1 MADRDSASPGT
12 KTRGYNNESR
22 KQKSEASRQ
31 TIIET
36 LVKLLVE
43 RKGGTVTFEEIA
55 KASGVSVR
63 SVYRFFKDKETLH
76 EAMDNYLFSYL
87 SAGEEQLQALDI
99 GGFGK
104 NTFELFDKY
113 ENLTLA
119 YLYSP
124 FGLDAR
130 KMFRKKLNESMRTKI
145 LERRPI
151 NMTPENEKKLA
162 LILSIVNAK
171 LWHDIKMD
179 AGYSGVDMG
188 PAVDWALR
196 TLIDNID
203 VKPASST

>member
-1 MADRDSASPGT
+1 MAERTGVSPGA

-22 KQKSEASRQ
+22 RQKSEASRQ

-87 SAGEEQLQALDI
+87 SAGEEQLAKLDV
-99 GGFGK
+99 GGFGR
-104 NTFELFDKY
+104 NAFELFDKY

-124 FGLDAR
+124 FGLEAR
-130 KMFRKKLNESMRTKI
+130 KLFRKKLNDSIKTKI

-162 LILSIVNAK
+162 LIMSIVNAK
-171 LWHDIKMD
+171 IWHDIKTD
-179 AGYSGVDMG
+179 SGYTGVEMG
-188 PAVDWALR
+188 PSVDWALR

-203 VKPASST
+203 SKPGSSI